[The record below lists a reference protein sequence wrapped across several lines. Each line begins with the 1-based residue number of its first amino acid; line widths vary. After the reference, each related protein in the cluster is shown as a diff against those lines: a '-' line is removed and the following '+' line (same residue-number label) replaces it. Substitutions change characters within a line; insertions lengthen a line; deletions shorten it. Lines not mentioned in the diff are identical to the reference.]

1 MKFSVWFKLWIN
13 TFYKLLFRGGKHKS
27 EWQRKRERERRLKA
41 KRSSKSKYR
50 LEKKRIGK
58 RRRRGAAGSD
68 EFAAMVGLVAVTF
81 LGLILLPIGLLDFG
95 VKNIKTAK
103 ANKKRGTGARKT
115 QKSEINSKSAGK
127 YLDANRVKSSAIDI
141 SAPNAAPKHA
151 EETEFTPDAPDEIL
165 EKTERASCEITED
178 APDEILEKT
187 ERAGSKISADDY
199 PKPAENFVS
208 VEAANDEIS
217 AEVRIRDEKIPKSTP
232 MNEGDK
238 YIRRRMLI
246 RGYEYCNTDAAKSL
260 KVGACLEALPEPNNP
275 YDKYAVK
282 LTFRGEKVGYL
293 PRGETLALIA
303 CFDLGYEVYAII
315 TDAFSEGDRIEY
327 EIELW
332 IAN

>member
-13 TFYKLLFRGGKHKS
+13 TFYKLLLSRSSKYKS
-27 EWQRKRERERRLKA
+27 EGQRERERERRLEA

-50 LEKKRIGK
+50 LEKKRSGK

-103 ANKKRGTGARKT
+103 ANKKRGTGVRKT

-165 EKTERASCEITED
+165 EKTERAGCEIF
-178 APDEILEKT
+178 
-187 ERAGSKISADDY
+187 ADDY
-199 PKPAENFVS
+199 PKPAENSVS

-232 MNEGDK
+232 MNKGDK

-246 RGYEYCNTDAAKSL
+246 KGCEYCNTDAVKSL
-260 KVGACLEALPEPNNP
+260 RVGACLEALPESNNP

-282 LTFRGEKVGYL
+282 LTFGGEKVGYL
-293 PRGETLALIA
+293 PRGETLALIT
-303 CFDLGYEVYAII
+303 CFDLGSEVYAII
-315 TDAFSEGDRIEY
+315 TDAFSEGDRMEY

>member
-13 TFYKLLFRGGKHKS
+13 TFYKLLFSGSSKYKS
-27 EWQRKRERERRLKA
+27 ERQIKRERERRLKA

-165 EKTERASCEITED
+165 EKTERA
-178 APDEILEKT
+178 
-187 ERAGSKISADDY
+187 GSKISADDY
-199 PKPAENFVS
+199 PKLAENSVS

-232 MNEGDK
+232 MNKGDK

-246 RGYEYCNTDAAKSL
+246 NGCEYCNTDAVKSL
-260 KVGACLEALPEPNNP
+260 RVGACLEALPEPNNP

-282 LTFRGEKVGYL
+282 LTFGGEKVGYL
-293 PRGETLALIA
+293 PRGETLALIT
-303 CFDLGYEVYAII
+303 CFDLGSEVYAII
-315 TDAFSEGDRIEY
+315 TDAFSEGDRMKY

-332 IAN
+332 FAN

>member
-13 TFYKLLFRGGKHKS
+13 TFYKLLFSGSSKYKS
-27 EWQRKRERERRLKA
+27 ERQRKRERERRLKA

-141 SAPNAAPKHA
+141 SALNDSPKRA
-151 EETEFTPDAPDEIL
+151 EETEFTPGAPDEIL
-165 EKTERASCEITED
+165 EKTEH
-178 APDEILEKT
+178 
-187 ERAGSKISADDY
+187 AGSKISADDY
-199 PKPAENFVS
+199 PKPAENSVS

-232 MNEGDK
+232 MNDGDK

-246 RGYEYCNTDAAKSL
+246 KGCEYCNTDAAKSL

-282 LTFRGEKVGYL
+282 LTFGGEKVGYL
-293 PRGETLALIA
+293 PRGETLALIT
-303 CFDLGYEVYAII
+303 CFDLGSEVYAII

-332 IAN
+332 ITN

>member
-13 TFYKLLFRGGKHKS
+13 TFYKLLFSGSSKYKS
-27 EWQRKRERERRLKA
+27 ERQRKRERERRLKA

-165 EKTERASCEITED
+165 EKTERTGCEIF
-178 APDEILEKT
+178 
-187 ERAGSKISADDY
+187 ADDY
-199 PKPAENFVS
+199 PKPAENSVS

-217 AEVRIRDEKIPKSTP
+217 AEVRIRDEKILKSTP
-232 MNEGDK
+232 MNKGDK

-246 RGYEYCNTDAAKSL
+246 NGCEYCNTDAVKSL
-260 KVGACLEALPEPNNP
+260 RVGACLEALPEPNNP

-282 LTFRGEKVGYL
+282 LTFGGEKVGYL
-293 PRGETLALIA
+293 PRGETLALIT
-303 CFDLGYEVYAII
+303 CFDLGSEVYAII
-315 TDAFSEGDRIEY
+315 TDAFSEGDRMKY